1 MSFVLRRLALM
12 VVVIVTATFLCFAAL
27 SLSGDP
33 LVTILGPFASGED
46 DRTQQIIADTKEQ
59 YHLDKP
65 LVVRYGYW
73 LADVVQG
80 DFGYSYSKERPVAD
94 IITEKLPRSLLLM
107 VMAQVIAVLIAIP
120 WAVFTAS
127 KANSGIDRLSTSAS
141 FGIIAI
147 PNFALGVILFYLLN
161 LRFGWFPTRY
171 DDSSVFSRLESLF
184 VPALTLGIGLSATY
198 QRLLR
203 TDLITTLQQDF
214 ILMAR
219 SKGVPKWRVLFGH
232 ALRPSMFSFITVF
245 GLNTGALIGGA
256 LVIENIFT
264 IPGVGGAIA
273 EAVFLEDIP
282 LVLGL
287 VVIFAVAFV
296 VINFL
301 VDLVYS
307 YLDPRVRSRGG

>member
-1 MSFVLRRLALM
+1 M

-296 VINFL
+296 AINFL

>member
-296 VINFL
+296 AINFL

>member
-1 MSFVLRRLALM
+1 M